1 MVIDLSNPALSLF
14 IFSSL
19 LALLIT
25 IINRLAMGK
34 DFLDNV
40 KRRMEE
46 LREGMLEAQRKGEKE
61 KVEKLMEDML
71 KLNTEYMK
79 KSLKPLLISSI
90 LILLFFPL
98 LQQRY
103 TGKMIS
109 LPVSIPLFGGSVN
122 WYIWYF
128 MVSLAIS
135 WMIRKFLEE

>member
-71 KLNTEYMK
+71 KVNTEYMK
-79 KSLKPLLISSI
+79 KSLKPLLISSV